1 MEQIKQCGCIKQWE
15 YIKCLNLYTGVFTH
29 LDIKKYIYLFE
40 IIESTRSKAD
50 KFTVRIW
57 SGPT

>member
-1 MEQIKQCGCIKQWE
+1 MDLKQWE
-15 YIKCLNLYTGVFTH
+15 YIKCLNLYTDGFNH
-29 LDIKKYIYLFE
+29 LKIKKYIYLFE

-50 KFTVRIW
+50 KYTVRIW